1 MQQLIKEVETKYM
14 KPKVASVRSG
24 DVVRV
29 HQRIR
34 EGSKERIQVYEGLVI
49 RTDRKQSLTSR
60 ITVRRIASGV
70 GVEKSFLMHS
80 PSIVKVEVTKRS
92 KVRRKNLS
100 YMRGRSGKRTRLAGT
115 YFDKDAVN
123 DVSVEEQI
131 DAEVGEAKGAV
142 EEPTVKK
149 AEPVS
154 QEEPDSETKGEEVA
168 SDTSGT
174 KVETK
179 ATEDKQPDTKPK
191 DQVATTPEAAKTTAQ
206 TEDEEKPKQEL
217 SKEDKAKLK
226 KEKAELFRKSQ
237 EK

>member
-14 KPKVASVRSG
+14 KPKVPSVRSG

-34 EGSKERIQVYEGLVI
+34 EGSKERIQVFEGLVI

-70 GVEKSFLMHS
+70 GVEKSFLVHS
-80 PSIVKVEVTKRS
+80 PLIVKIEITKRS

-131 DAEVGEAKGAV
+131 DAEVGKAKGAT
-142 EEPTVKK
+142 EEPIAKK
-149 AEPVS
+149 AESVS
-154 QEEPDSETKGEEVA
+154 EEPDSEVKAEEA
-168 SDTSGT
+168 TSDKSEA
-174 KVETK
+174 KEETK
-179 ATEDKQPDTKPK
+179 ATEDKQADTKPK
-191 DQVATTPEAAKTTAQ
+191 DQKPAKTTAQ
-206 TEDEEKPKQEL
+206 AKDKEKPKQEL